1 MIKSIGNHVRRH
13 RLSGPKYKNLNYLL
27 TLIIGQISQS
37 FGRAAHQISLN
48 N

>member
-27 TLIIGQISQS
+27 TLSYH
-37 FGRAAHQISLN
+37 RANLPFFWPDWSSHLLK
-48 N
+48 